1 MTRAMRLF
9 GLALIGALLGSN
21 TMVSAST
28 IQTSYCS
35 TGTPVSAW
43 APIAGPSSP
52 GFLLNPGLN
61 TFLLRQVCSAVVHPL
76 KGFSIETT
84 DCFPAAGCTMT
95 VEVAGGTS
103 KPAGGNPR
111 CISYDPGIV
120 FPPGL
125 GIQARD
131 NNDVLNG
138 PAKVTVSGL
147 LCP

>member
-1 MTRAMRLF
+1 MTKTMRFLGI
-9 GLALIGALLGSN
+9 GLVGLLSS
-21 TMVSAST
+21 TASAST
-28 IQTSYCS
+28 IQSNYCS
-35 TGTPVSAW
+35 TGTAVSAW
-43 APIAGPSSP
+43 APIAGSTTP
-52 GFLLNPGLN
+52 GFLLNPGLS
-61 TFLLRQVCSAVVHPL
+61 TFLLTQVCSGVAHPS

-84 DCFPAAGCTMT
+84 DCFPSAGCTMT

-120 FPPGL
+120 FPSGM

-131 NNDVLNG
+131 NNSVVPG
-138 PAKVTVSGL
+138 GAKVTVTGF